1 MYSGQRDFS
10 QPCRYH
16 GVWLLSI
23 LSCNYSKINRKRQ
36 RGLTFLSPKKSSL
49 SFFLNFSV
57 FFWCC
62 FFFVCLF
69 VVICLFVVC
78 FVCCLFVVCLYV
90 VWLFVCCL
98 FVYWLFVWLLFVLF
112 VCCCF
117 LFFVCFVCLLFVC
130 LWGLF
135 LLLLLLVWFDFR
147 FQNVRSLEDPTHKH
161 ADHEGYESWGGGA

>member
-36 RGLTFLSPKKSSL
+36 RGLTFLLKKRF
-49 SFFLNFSV
+49 SFFFFFLTFYFIFFCAV
-57 FFWCC
+57 FF
-62 FFFVCLF
+62 FFFCLF
-69 VVICLFVVC
+69 C
-78 FVCCLFVVCLYV
+78 
-90 VWLFVCCL
+90 
-98 FVYWLFVWLLFVLF
+98 
-112 VCCCF
+112 
-117 LFFVCFVCLLFVC
+117 LFVC

-161 ADHEGYESWGGGA
+161 ANHKDTESWGVGGIGLVPWTIYNVVNITGARLHLRCFCLYLEKTHGDSREENLGKTYIHM

>member
-36 RGLTFLSPKKSSL
+36 RGLTFLLKKGSL
-49 SFFLNFSV
+49 SSSFFKLFIL
-57 FFWCC
+57 FF
-62 FFFVCLF
+62 FFFVLFFFFCLF
-69 VVICLFVVC
+69 C
-78 FVCCLFVVCLYV
+78 
-90 VWLFVCCL
+90 
-98 FVYWLFVWLLFVLF
+98 
-112 VCCCF
+112 
-117 LFFVCFVCLLFVC
+117 LFVC

-161 ADHEGYESWGGGA
+161 ANHKDTESWGWGGGWDWACTMNNL

>member
-57 FFWCC
+57 FFGAV
-62 FFFVCLF
+62 FSLFVCLLLY
-69 VVICLFVVC
+69 VCLLFV
-78 FVCCLFVVCLYV
+78 LFVVCLYV

-117 LFFVCFVCLLFVC
+117 LFVFCLFCLFVVCLFV
-130 LWGLF
+130 GF
-135 LLLLLLVWFDFR
+135 IFVAAVVGLVWF
-147 FQNVRSLEDPTHKH
+147 
-161 ADHEGYESWGGGA
+161 